1 MDFQQNLHSSHASL
15 FLGNPGGGSSSN
27 KRKRILKPASS
38 SSESSSESDDEP
50 DNDDFADVN
59 RAETSSYRIP
69 KKGRRIWDSK
79 QMENLRKNFKNIE
92 NIDDSVLAF
101 ISFREISSNE
111 GKKDKQ
117 SRVLTEKLAENY
129 DRIRKFPSRVEAG
142 EDSCTDKAH
151 DARFLRGYVG
161 NSQELWIQA
170 RRKLGVT
177 GLDPISSYETVST
190 GLNGFV
196 SERVWHEIHSPSSK
210 HLSIRMLT
218 SHALKSVW
226 SSSEKGG
233 EVKEFDSMH
242 DLRMAVVAL
251 EACTKKV
258 YWWNSSVTTIA
269 IFLHTIEFGEID
281 LAAYSDKL
289 TILADFI
296 DEILKFNAQA
306 WDEER
311 FFMSAQ
317 DITSKWSALLV
328 RKNVAHASKPSAT
341 GSRKKPENSS
351 GSSKVKERVKYPPN
365 VCKLFNKGTCTH
377 SGDKHSAPWNPN
389 YVLKHCCTK
398 FVQAKNEYC
407 MEQHAAKDHK

>member
-1 MDFQQNLHSSHASL
+1 MDFRKNLLSSHP
-15 FLGNPGGGSSSN
+15 FLYVGNPVGGSSSTN
-27 KRKRILKPASS
+27 RKRISKPAISSSDS
-38 SSESSSESDDEP
+38 SSESEDEP
-50 DNDDFADVN
+50 DSDDFHEKDS
-59 RAETSSYRIP
+59 AETSSYPIP
-69 KKGRRIWDSK
+69 KKSRRIWDSK

-92 NIDDSVLAF
+92 HIDDSVLAF

-117 SRVLTEKLAENY
+117 SRVLSEKLADNY

-142 EDSCTDKAH
+142 EDSCTEKAH

-161 NSQELWIQA
+161 NSQDLWIQA

-226 SSSEKGG
+226 ASSEKGG

-242 DLRMAVVAL
+242 DLKMAVVTL

-258 YWWNSSVTTIA
+258 FWWNSSVTTIA

-281 LAAYSDKL
+281 LAAYPDKL

-328 RKNVAHASKPSAT
+328 RKNVAHASRPSAT
-341 GSRKKPENSS
+341 GSRKKPESS
-351 GSSKVKERVKYPPN
+351 PSSSKGKERVKYPPN

-377 SGDKHSAPWNPN
+377 SGDKHSAPWNSN

-398 FVQAKNEYC
+398 FVPSKNEYC
-407 MEQHAAKDHK
+407 LEQHAAKDHK